1 MKLRRFFGELKRRNV
16 YRMAVGYPVIAWLLI
31 QIATQVFPF
40 FDIPNWAVRF
50 VILALILGYPI
61 ALVLA
66 WAFDITPRGIERTED
81 KPAEPTPRP
90 RGERNPRLSIE
101 APHKSIAVLPFK
113 NLSDEQQNSF
123 FTDGVQDEILTA
135 LARIADLKVI
145 SRTSVMQYRSSYDR
159 DSQEIGRELGAAHL
173 LEGSVQRDRGKVR
186 VIAQLIDARTDTQL
200 WAEHYDRDLADVFA
214 IQSEIAQAIAAQLQ
228 AKLSAR
234 EKAAIETPPTTDLA
248 AYDLYV
254 RAKAISATTTFS
266 LRARDTFL
274 EATAL
279 LEQAVAR
286 DPSFL
291 LAHCQLA
298 SVNDRLYAN
307 GFDRTAQRLQSADA
321 AVQNALRLAPEAGEA
336 HLARAEHLYRG
347 FLDYDRA
354 RAELVLAQRTLPNS
368 SAVPELAG
376 YIARRQGRWEESIS
390 NLRRALEL
398 DPRNYFILQQ
408 IAVTYRKLRR
418 YEESIAG
425 LDRAL
430 EIIPNDVATRVE
442 RAIVE
447 LDWRGDTVPLRK
459 TIASILAENPSAASE
474 IADGWITLALCER
487 DATAARRALVALG
500 DNSSVQD
507 AILYSRPFNEGL
519 VARMTNDGPA
529 AEQAFRRAREHER
542 IVQAQPDYAPAL
554 CVLGVI
560 EAGLGRCEEALRI
573 GRRATELLPPT
584 KDSLNGPTVLEH
596 LAVIAAWCGERDL
609 AIEQLRIAAALPSYL
624 SYGKLRLHP
633 LWDPLRNDP
642 RFEEIVASLAPKEA

>member
-1 MKLRRFFGELKRRNV
+1 MKLRKFFSELKRRNV
-16 YRMAVGYPVIAWLLI
+16 YRIAVGYPVIAWLLI

-40 FDIPNWAVRF
+40 FDIPNWAIRL
-50 VILALILGYPI
+50 VILALVLGYPI

-66 WAFDITPRGIERTED
+66 WAFDITPRGIERTE
-81 KPAEPTPRP
+81 ETPGDPNPPPRRERSARP
-90 RGERNPRLSIE
+90 PVT

-113 NLSDEQQNSF
+113 NLSDDQQNSF

-145 SRTSVMQYRSSYDR
+145 SRTSVMQYRGGHDR
-159 DSQEIGRELGAAHL
+159 DSHEIGRELGAAHL

-186 VIAQLIDARTDTQL
+186 VIAQLIDARTDAQL

-214 IQSEIAQAIAAQLQ
+214 IQSEIAQAIAAQLH

-234 EKAAIETPPTTDLA
+234 EKAAIETPPTTNVP

-266 LRARDTFL
+266 LRARETFL
-274 EATAL
+274 EAVDL

-298 SVNDRLYAN
+298 SVNDRLYNN
-307 GFDRTAQRLQSADA
+307 GFDRTPERLQLAAA
-321 AVQNALRLAPEAGEA
+321 AVQNALRVSPDSGEA
-336 HLARAEHLYRG
+336 HLARAEHLYRA
-347 FLDYDRA
+347 FLDYDGA
-354 RAELVLAQRTLPNS
+354 RAELALAQRTLPNS

-376 YIARRQGRWEESIS
+376 YIARRQGRWEESIT

-408 IAVTYRKLRR
+408 ISLTYRKLRR

-425 LDRAL
+425 LDRVL

-442 RAIVE
+442 RATVE
-447 LDWRGDTVPLRK
+447 LDWRADTVPLRS

-487 DATAARRALVALG
+487 DAAAAERALVALAG
-500 DNSSVQD
+500 KSSVQD
-507 AILYSRPFNEGL
+507 AILFSHPLNEGL
-519 VARMTNDGPA
+519 VARMRNDEA
-529 AEQAFRRAREHER
+529 AAQRAFARARELQER
-542 IVQAQPDYAPAL
+542 AVQAQPEYAPAL
-554 CVLGVI
+554 CVLGLI
-560 EAGLGRCEEALRI
+560 DAGLGRTEEALRA
-573 GRRATELLPPT
+573 GRRAAELLPPG
-584 KDSLNGPTVLEH
+584 KDALNGPTIVEH
-596 LAVIAAWCGERDL
+596 LAVIAAWCGEKEFAL
-609 AIEQLRIAAALPSYL
+609 EQLRIATTLPSYL
-624 SYGKLRLHP
+624 SYGRLKLHP
-633 LWDPLRNDP
+633 LWDPLRGDAH
-642 RFEEIVASLAPKEA
+642 FDEIVASLQ